1 MDHSLRYLAPYEHDT
16 IQTLLE
22 RYPCEYP
29 NMTTQFQLVK
39 IFRDSK
45 KYSELLERIELFIL
59 KQAGFNF
66 MVRNVPEFAELREN
80 RGTVRVGLDE
90 MRDTLEQFGTIE
102 NIGMMRNVVYARFDD
117 PEPCHRLI
125 NNMQMGQ
132 NIISTKIC

>member
-1 MDHSLRYLAPYEHDT
+1 MDHSLRYLAPYEHVT
-16 IQTLLE
+16 IQTLVE

-29 NMTTQFQLVK
+29 NVTTQFQLVK

-90 MRDTLEQFGTIE
+90 MRDTLEQFGTVEKIE
-102 NIGMMRNVVYARFDD
+102 FIYNTAYAKFDN
-117 PEPCHRLI
+117 PEPCHRLV
-125 NNMQMGQ
+125 NCMQMGQ
-132 NIISTKIC
+132 NILSTKIC

>member
-1 MDHSLRYLAPYEHDT
+1 MDHSLRSLSPREHDT
-16 IQTLLE
+16 VQKLLE

-59 KQAGFNF
+59 NRAGFNLI
-66 MVRNVPEFAELREN
+66 VKNVPQFAELRESRN
-80 RGTVRVGLDE
+80 TVRVGLEE
-90 MRDTLEQFGTIE
+90 MRDTLEQFGKVE
-102 NIGMMRNVVYARFDD
+102 NIGMVRDVVYARFDD